1 MTSNPAVQT
10 DEDLLAGVA
19 AGDRDAFATL
29 FRRRH
34 PDVYRFALHM
44 TGEPAAADDVTQE
57 VFIAVMRD
65 AARYERG
72 RSTVAAW
79 LCGIAR
85 NHARRRLERDKR
97 LVTFNVDDDDAP
109 IEVGAVHADPLA
121 ELARAEGLE
130 SLRRAVLSLPVRYR
144 EAVVACDLQ
153 ELSYAE
159 AAEALGCAV
168 GTVRSRLHRGRALLA
183 SKLGATE
190 RTRAATDGD
199 RARQPGRGR
208 MITI

>member
-1 MTSNPAVQT
+1 MDT
-10 DEDLLAGVA
+10 DEDLLAAVA
-19 AGDRDAFATL
+19 AGNRGAFATL
-29 FRRRH
+29 FRRRR

-44 TGEPAAADDVTQE
+44 TGEPAAADDVTQD

-65 AARYERG
+65 AGRYERG
-72 RSTVAAW
+72 RSTVVAW

-97 LVTFNVDDDDAP
+97 LVPFNVDGDEGP
-109 IEVGAVHADPLA
+109 IDIGAVHPDQLSD
-121 ELARAEGLE
+121 LTRAEGLDA
-130 SLRRAVLSLPVRYR
+130 LRRAVSSLPLGYR

-183 SKLGATE
+183 SKLGAKEWTQ
-190 RTRAATDGD
+190 TAARED
-199 RARQPGRGR
+199 RLPEPGRVR